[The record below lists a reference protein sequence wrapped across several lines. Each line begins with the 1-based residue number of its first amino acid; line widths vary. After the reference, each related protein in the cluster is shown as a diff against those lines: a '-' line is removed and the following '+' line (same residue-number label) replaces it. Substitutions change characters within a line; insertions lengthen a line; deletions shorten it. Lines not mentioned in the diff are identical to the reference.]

1 MLALGSKV
9 TFRPPEL
16 GCVSV
21 EGKIIAIH
29 WSHRWFSVEYGGEGI
44 KLRTSFSFN
53 DIGSAVNIKRVRRAN
68 KNKKEKK

>member
-1 MLALGSKV
+1 MIALGRKV

-21 EGKIIAIH
+21 EGKVVAIH
-29 WSHRWFSVEYGGEGI
+29 WSHRWFAVEYGEGGI

-53 DIGSAVNIKRVRRAN
+53 DIGSAVNFKRARRAN
-68 KNKKEKK
+68 KNKKENK